1 MIFIE
6 EFKEGDVISGIYLC
20 KSKQSSVTKTGK
32 EYENV
37 VLMDKTGSIDSKIWE
52 PNSPGIRDFDANDFV
67 VVKGVVTSYNKALQ
81 FKIDSARKAEQGEY
95 DESYYMPVS
104 RFDAEELLKDLFGL
118 IDSVKNKYIN
128 RLLNMIFREDDAFTE
143 RFKTATAAKS
153 VHHGFVSGLLEHTVS
168 VAKLCAKICENYD
181 YVNYDI
187 LVSGALLH
195 DIGKT
200 REISAFPQNDYT
212 DEGNMIGHLV
222 IGYGMVREKIS
233 QINGFPASLANQIEH
248 LILSHHGELEYGS
261 PKKPATIEAL
271 ALAAADNLD
280 AHLETMRELM
290 DVKNPNTW
298 LGFNKWLD
306 TNIRRTEI

>member
-233 QINGFPASLANQIEH
+233 QINGFPESLANQIEH

>member
-1 MIFIE
+1 MVFIDD
-6 EFKEGDVISGIYLC
+6 FKEGDVISGIYLC
-20 KSKQSSVTKTGK
+20 KSKQASTTKTGR

-37 VLMDKTGSIDSKIWE
+37 VLADKTGSIDSKIWE
-52 PNSPGIRDFDANDFV
+52 PNSPGIRNFEANDFV
-67 VVKGVVTSYNKALQ
+67 MVKGQVTSFNRAMQ
-81 FKIDSARKAEQGEY
+81 FKIESARKAEPGEY
-95 DESYYMPVS
+95 VESDYMPVS
-104 RFDAEELLKDLFGL
+104 RFDIKLLTEELYSL
-118 IDSVKNKYIN
+118 IDSIKNKYIN
-128 RLLNMIFREDDAFTE
+128 KLLTMIFKDDQEFIE

-153 VHHGFVSGLLEHTVS
+153 VHHGFVGGLLEHTVS
-168 VAKLCAKICENYD
+168 VARLCTKLCENYD

-195 DIGKT
+195 DIGKV

-222 IGYGMVREKIS
+222 IGYGMVREKIACI
-233 QINGFPASLANQIEH
+233 QGFPHSLSNQIEH

-290 DVKNPNTW
+290 ETKNPNTW

>member
-1 MIFIE
+1 MVFIE
-6 EFKEGDVISGIYLC
+6 EFRDGETISGIYLC
-20 KSKQSSVTKTGK
+20 KSKQVSTTKTGR

-37 VLMDKTGSIDSKIWE
+37 VLMDKTGSIDSKIWD
-52 PNSPGIRDFDANDFV
+52 PNSPGIREFDANDFV
-67 VVKGVVTSYNKALQ
+67 MVKGQITTFNRALQ
-81 FKIDSARKAEQGEY
+81 FKIESARKAEPGEY
-95 DESYYMPVS
+95 DEADYMPVS
-104 RFDAEELLKDLFGL
+104 RFDAEVLLKEMYSL
-118 IDSVKNKYIN
+118 IDSIQNKYIKK
-128 RLLNMIFREDDAFTE
+128 LLTLIFRDEPAFIE

-168 VAKLCAKICENYD
+168 VARLCTKICENYD
-181 YVNYDI
+181 FVNYDI

-233 QINGFPASLANQIEH
+233 LIEGFPESLANQIEH
-248 LILSHHGELEYGS
+248 LILSHHGELEFGS
-261 PKKPATIEAL
+261 PKKPATVEAL

-280 AHLETMRELM
+280 AHLETMREIM

-306 TNIRRTEI
+306 TNVRRTEI